1 MTFVH
6 GRHTFCSLDGSNIST
21 YTKTTSWENNVET
34 HDTTTYGPDREDRD
48 YAAGLGNGKV
58 TISGV
63 YDDTAVTGIDAV
75 LQPLMDA
82 KAAVEYILQVNG
94 TGSGKPQ
101 KSCNVIVSS
110 FNISDPVDDMVTW
123 TAELQRTGSVD
134 HTAQT

>member
-6 GRHTFCSLDGSNIST
+6 GRHTKCTIDGDDISI
-21 YTKTTSWENNVET
+21 YTKTTSWENSVAT
-34 HDTTTYGPDREDRD
+34 HDVTTYGPTREDQEF
-48 YAAGLGNGKV
+48 AAGLGTGKV

-63 YDDTAVTGIDAV
+63 YDDTALTGIDVV

-82 KAAVEYILQVNG
+82 KLPVEYILQVAGVG
-94 TGSGKPQ
+94 TGKPQ
-101 KSCNVIVSS
+101 KKCDVLVSS

-134 HTAQT
+134 HTPQT